1 MKANLYGAYY
11 LNFTSYI
18 SRDGLEQLAQAA
30 LATHSHLKIAQ
41 VRSELSF
48 VCFLISLPFKI
59 YDQYLNYVSLE
70 DNLFSLEIPRTFK
83 CISAPDSAV
92 VDQISSGLFS
102 VCMSFASAAP
112 VICTLTKSAQD
123 SASLCQQVSA
133 RLEGRIRS
141 HLINTKSSLA
151 MTPTAAKSVTAS
163 RPLMIIVDRL
173 IDLAGPIKHSS
184 AYNALIDDILGLQG
198 NKITLPPPVNKSFD
212 IDRRDWLWRENATR
226 PFPNV
231 AEAVETALKT
241 YKSDHDR
248 VMQTTPG
255 LTEEMMKGTGGE
267 NSALTPEQLK
277 VAINV
282 LPELTERKRLI
293 DTHLQI
299 STALLDAIKSRDLGN
314 LFHLEQS
321 LATLTPGAL
330 MNALRDPKVGNA
342 RDKVRLLI
350 VYLMGRSQALSANQ
364 IEEAVKLCK
373 SAGASEVDLAA
384 LEFIQTHISVRKSEL
399 QALTPTLPNNAVQS
413 TSAANEASIGDFLT
427 RLSAGGGA
435 VLGSLM
441 SSVKHLLP
449 AQSETPLTKLI
460 DTAYASATGQMI
472 TSLSPLGSPL
482 SPSSGTASP
491 LNAPS
496 SLVSLIDPRPKS
508 AASGGPVA
516 YSIDHVILVVLGGAA
531 YSEYDELLE
540 HFAKSRQLQSIKF
553 TLGVTEVINADRLF
567 KLLTE

>member
-1 MKANLYGAYY
+1 M
-11 LNFTSYI
+11 
-18 SRDGLEQLAQAA
+18 Q
-30 LATHSHLKIAQ
+30 
-41 VRSELSF
+41 
-48 VCFLISLPFKI
+48 I

-70 DNLFSLEIPRTFK
+70 DSLFSLEIPRVFK
-83 CISAPDSAV
+83 SISAPDSAT

-102 VCMSFASAAP
+102 VFMSFASAAP

-123 SASLCQQVSA
+123 PTSLCLQVSS

-151 MTPTAAKSVTAS
+151 MTPAAAKSISAS
-163 RPLMIIVDRL
+163 RPLLIIVDRL
-173 IDLAGPIKHSS
+173 VDLAGPIKHSS

-198 NKITLPPPVNKSFD
+198 NKVSLPAPVNKSFD

-255 LTEEMMKGTGGE
+255 LTEEMMKGGGGGGE

-321 LATLTPGAL
+321 LGSLTPGAL

-342 RDKVRLLI
+342 QDKVRLLI
-350 VYLMGRSQALSANQ
+350 VYLMGRSQALTAGQ
-364 IEEAVKLCK
+364 VEEAVKLCR
-373 SAGASEVDLAA
+373 SAGADEADLAA
-384 LEFIQTHISVRKSEL
+384 LEFIKTHASARKSEF
-399 QALTPTLPNNAVQS
+399 QALTPTLPNNQISNAPAVS
-413 TSAANEASIGDFLT
+413 NEASIGDFLT

-435 VLGSLM
+435 VLGSLV

-460 DTAYASATGQMI
+460 DTAYATATGQTI
-472 TSLSPLGSPL
+472 SSSSPLPSPL

-491 LNAPS
+491 LNAPA

-508 AASGGPVA
+508 AAAGGPVA
-516 YSIDHVILVVLGGAA
+516 YSIDHVVLVVLGGAA

-540 HFAKSRQLQSIKF
+540 HFAKSRQLQSVRF
-553 TLGVTEVINADRLF
+553 TLGVSEMINAGGLL
-567 KLLTE
+567 KLLSGRNE